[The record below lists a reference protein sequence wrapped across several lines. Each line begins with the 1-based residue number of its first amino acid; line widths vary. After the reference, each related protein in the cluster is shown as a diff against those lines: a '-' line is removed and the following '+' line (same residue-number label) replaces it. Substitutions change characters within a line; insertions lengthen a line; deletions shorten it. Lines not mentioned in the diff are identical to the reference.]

1 MCVCV
6 CIFCIHILHAI
17 YSNIN
22 HIHVPVLK
30 QHAYNRTFDH
40 DDVVYLSF
48 FFDIDVPNCPTV
60 NLHLLRGYL
69 SNWQER
75 FARLT
80 TWLSDTEKEWS
91 EGWKGMK
98 GLECLESTC
107 FVAFTVG

>member
-1 MCVCV
+1 MY
-6 CIFCIHILHAI
+6 ILYTYTARDLFQHQQ
-17 YSNIN
+17 
-22 HIHVPVLK
+22 IHVPVLK
-30 QHAYNRTFDH
+30 QHAITAPLIMMMSYI
-40 DDVVYLSF
+40 YPF
-48 FFDIDVPNCPTV
+48 FEIDVPNCPTV